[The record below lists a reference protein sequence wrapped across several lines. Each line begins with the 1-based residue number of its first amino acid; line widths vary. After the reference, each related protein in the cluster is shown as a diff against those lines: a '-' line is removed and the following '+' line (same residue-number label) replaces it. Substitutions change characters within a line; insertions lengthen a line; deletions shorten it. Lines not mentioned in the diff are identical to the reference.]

1 MSEYPPH
8 VPQMALSSS
17 NNVSLPPQS
26 SQMTIFSS
34 PQHSLEINNF
44 YFSQQQWESGIT
56 HDQQTQFM
64 CESSSG
70 QLAKT
75 HGRFT
80 ESSPQQPIFS
90 HQDQKHTLSA
100 QIGNTPAGNSSTAA
114 RSTLE
119 SHRSPSLSPDVK
131 TSSSTHHCLVSH
143 SPLGCRATPGWMAFT
158 HNMLDSNTGL
168 PLKPFIQPESGQETT
183 DHTLSGSTMHSS
195 NSGRPDITN
204 KYQPLF
210 LAPQLHGCQPVEC
223 LTSEVRPVQ
232 SCQDYTEDTSSS
244 DDEGKLIIEL

>member
-1 MSEYPPH
+1 
-8 VPQMALSSS
+8 
-17 NNVSLPPQS
+17 
-26 SQMTIFSS
+26 MTIFSS
-34 PQHSLEINNF
+34 PQPSLEINNF

-70 QLAKT
+70 QLEKT
-75 HGRFT
+75 HSRLT
-80 ESSPQQPIFS
+80 ESRPQQPIFS
-90 HQDQKHTLSA
+90 HQDQKHTLGA

-131 TSSSTHHCLVSH
+131 TSSSTNHCLVSH
-143 SPLGCRATPGWMAFT
+143 SPLGCRATPGWMGFT

-168 PLKPFIQPESGQETT
+168 PLKPFTQPESGQETT

-195 NSGRPDITN
+195 NSGRSDITN